1 MGFDFLMD
9 PTFHLVAMGSA
20 LIGALGGVLG
30 TFALLRR
37 QSLMGDAMSHAALP
51 GIVLAFLL
59 TGSRDLP
66 LLLAGASLSAW
77 LGALL
82 VVFIIRHSRIR
93 PDAALG
99 LVLSVFFGFGMVLLT
114 VAQRRPTAAQAGL
127 ERFLFGQAAMML
139 QRDVEGIALAAAL
152 ILLLIVLLW
161 KEFKVLA
168 FDPAFA
174 AAIGLPVMALDVL
187 LTTLIVLTIAL
198 GLQAMGVVLMSG
210 VLVAPAAAARQWTNR
225 LEPMVILA
233 GGFGALSGILGT
245 LLSSWIGRLPTGPVI
260 ALCASGIALFSL
272 GFAPHRG
279 LVWAWKPLRYVKTR
293 KVISPF
299 ERNPQLKDGTPGPLP

>member
-1 MGFDFLMD
+1 MGFGFLMD
-9 PTFHLVAMGSA
+9 PTFRLVATGSA
-20 LIGALGGVLG
+20 LIGAVGGVLG

-37 QSLMGDAMSHAALP
+37 QSLLGDAMSHAALP

-66 LLLAGASLSAW
+66 LLLVGASLSAW

-82 VVFIIRHSRIR
+82 VVLITHRSRIR

-99 LVLSVFFGFGMVLLT
+99 LVLSVFFGIGMALLT

-127 ERFLFGQAAMML
+127 ERFLFGQAAVML
-139 QRDVEGIALAAAL
+139 PQDVEGIARTAAL
-152 ILLLIVLLW
+152 IFLLIFLFW

-174 AAIGLPVMALDVL
+174 AAMGLPVMALDIL
-187 LTTLIVLTIAL
+187 LTTLTVLAIAL
-198 GLQAMGVVLMSG
+198 GLQAVGVVLTSA

-225 LEPMVILA
+225 LERMVILA
-233 GGFGALSGILGT
+233 GGLGALSGVLGT
-245 LLSSWIGRLPTGPVI
+245 LLSTWIGRLPTGPVI

-272 GFAPHRG
+272 LFAPRRG
-279 LVWAWKPLRYVKTR
+279 LAWTVK
-293 KVISPF
+293 SPGGK
-299 ERNPQLKDGTPGPLP
+299 RRAGPSG